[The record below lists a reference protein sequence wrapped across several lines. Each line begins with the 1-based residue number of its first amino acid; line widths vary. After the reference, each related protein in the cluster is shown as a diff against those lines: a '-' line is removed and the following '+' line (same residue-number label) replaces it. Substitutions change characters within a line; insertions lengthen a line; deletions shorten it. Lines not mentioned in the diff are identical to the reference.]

1 MGFASKLKKKVFGG
15 TGAGM
20 KSVSTLTP
28 EQEALLKQQTQLA
41 QQYTPGIY
49 AQMNQM
55 ALNPENTYNRSQA
68 DIESFYQDT
77 MANPAMYAF
86 QNTLV
91 PQLSEQYG
99 GKFHSSAKTKT
110 LGRAFSDLQNQLS
123 QQRGNLFYNELLQSQ
138 QGQENALA
146 RQMQALSGM
155 SGLFGGSLGVK
166 AKENYY
172 DPGGQG
178 LIGQINQAMTP
189 LLTGS
194 AIYKNIFG
202 GSGNK
207 SDSSSSSS

>member
-15 TGAGM
+15 SGAGV
-20 KSVSTLTP
+20 KRAATLTP

-86 QNTLV
+86 QNELV

-155 SGLFGGSLGVK
+155 GGMMQGSLGTR
-166 AKENYY
+166 AFENMYSQ
-172 DPGGQG
+172 GGQG

-189 LLTGS
+189 ALMGS
-194 AIYKNIFG
+194 AIAKNLGFSL
-202 GSGNK
+202 SGNK
-207 SDSSSSSS
+207 PKES

>member
-15 TGAGM
+15 SGAGV
-20 KSVSTLTP
+20 KQAATLTP
-28 EQEALLKQQTQLA
+28 EQAALLKQQTQLA

-86 QNTLV
+86 QNELV

-99 GKFHSSAKTKT
+99 GKFHSAAKTKT

-155 SGLFGGSLGVK
+155 GGMMQGSLGTK
-166 AKENYY
+166 AFENMYSQ
-172 DPGGQG
+172 GGQG

-189 LLTGS
+189 ALMGS
-194 AIYKNIFG
+194 VIAKNLGFSM
-202 GSGNK
+202 SGNK
-207 SDSSSSSS
+207 PQES

>member
-1 MGFASKLKKKVFGG
+1 MGLASKLKKKVFGG
-15 TGAGM
+15 SGAGV
-20 KSVSTLTP
+20 KRASTLTP
-28 EQEALLKQQTQLA
+28 EQAALLKQQTQLA

-86 QNTLV
+86 QNELV

-123 QQRGNLFYNELLQSQ
+123 QQRGNLFYNELLQEQ

-155 SGLFGGSLGVK
+155 GSMMQGSLGTR
-166 AKENYY
+166 AFENMYSQ
-172 DPGGQG
+172 GGQG
-178 LIGQINQAMTP
+178 LFGQINQAVG
-189 LLTGS
+189 TGQNVMNFGKQLAS
-194 AIYKNIFG
+194 LFG
-202 GSGNK
+202 GA
-207 SDSSSSSS
+207 

>member
-1 MGFASKLKKKVFGG
+1 MGWASKLKKKVFGG
-15 TGAGM
+15 SGAGV
-20 KSVSTLTP
+20 KTASTLTP
-28 EQEALLKQQTQLA
+28 EQAALLKQQTQLA

-86 QNTLV
+86 QNELV

-155 SGLFGGSLGVK
+155 GGMMQGSLGTR
-166 AKENYY
+166 AFENMYSQ
-172 DPGGQG
+172 GGQG

-189 LLTGS
+189 ALMGS
-194 AIYKNIFG
+194 VIAKNLGFSM
-202 GSGNK
+202 SGNK
-207 SDSSSSSS
+207 PTES

>member
-1 MGFASKLKKKVFGG
+1 MGLASKLKKKVFGG
-15 TGAGM
+15 SGAGV
-20 KSVSTLTP
+20 KTASTLTP
-28 EQEALLKQQTQLA
+28 EQAALLKQQTQLA

-86 QNTLV
+86 QNELV

-123 QQRGNLFYNELLQSQ
+123 QQRGNLFYNELLQEQ

-155 SGLFGGSLGVK
+155 GSMMQGSLGPR
-166 AKENYY
+166 AFENMYSQ
-172 DPGGQG
+172 GGQG
-178 LIGQINQAMTP
+178 LFGQINQAVG
-189 LLTGS
+189 TGQNVMNFGKQLAS
-194 AIYKNIFG
+194 LFG
-202 GSGNK
+202 GA
-207 SDSSSSSS
+207 

>member
-15 TGAGM
+15 SGAGM
-20 KSVSTLTP
+20 KSASTLTP
-28 EQEALLKQQTQLA
+28 EQAALLKQQAGLA
-41 QQYTPGIY
+41 QQYSPGIY
-49 AQMNQM
+49 SQMNQM

-68 DIESFYQDT
+68 DIQSFYQDT

-86 QNTLV
+86 QNELV

-110 LGRAFSDLQNQLS
+110 MGRAFSDLQNQLS

-138 QGQENALA
+138 QGRENALG

-155 SGLFGGSLGVK
+155 SGMFSGALGVK

-178 LIGQINQAMTP
+178 LLSQINQGIGTARAGVG
-189 LLTGS
+189 LVQD
-194 AIYKNIFG
+194 IKNLG
-202 GSGNK
+202 A
-207 SDSSSSSS
+207 

>member
-1 MGFASKLKKKVFGG
+1 MGFASSLKKKVFGG
-15 TGAGM
+15 SGAGV
-20 KSVSTLTP
+20 KRAATLTP
-28 EQEALLKQQTQLA
+28 EQAALLKQQTQLA

-86 QNTLV
+86 QNELV

-155 SGLFGGSLGVK
+155 GGMMQGSLGTK
-166 AKENYY
+166 AFENMYSQ
-172 DPGGQG
+172 GGQG
-178 LIGQINQAMTP
+178 LIGQINQAMSP
-189 LLTGS
+189 ILTGS

-202 GSGNK
+202 GTSNN
-207 SDSSSSSS
+207 SSSSSS

>member
-1 MGFASKLKKKVFGG
+1 MGWASKLKKKVFGG
-15 TGAGM
+15 SGAGV
-20 KSVSTLTP
+20 KTASTLTP
-28 EQEALLKQQTQLA
+28 EQAALLKQQTQLA

-86 QNTLV
+86 QNELV

-110 LGRAFSDLQNQLS
+110 MGRAFSDLQNQLS

-155 SGLFGGSLGVK
+155 GGMMQGSLGTK
-166 AKENYY
+166 SFENMYSQ
-172 DPGGQG
+172 GGQG
-178 LIGQINQAMTP
+178 LLSQINQLSGTANSTGLQSLLAMM
-189 LLTGS
+189 
-194 AIYKNIFG
+194 G
-202 GSGNK
+202 GG
-207 SDSSSSSS
+207 